1 MKITK
6 TEAKRLIATAK
17 ISYSNHHGY
26 EDLGE
31 DGYYA
36 MITIDAAI
44 NDGVTADGFKSDKSL
59 QNHAQNLKNAI

>member
-6 TEAKRLIATAK
+6 TEAKRLINTVR
-17 ISYSNHHGY
+17 SLYSNHNGY

-31 DGYYA
+31 NGYCA
-36 MITIDAAI
+36 MLAIDAAI
-44 NDGVTADGFKSDKSL
+44 QGGVTADEFKSDKSL